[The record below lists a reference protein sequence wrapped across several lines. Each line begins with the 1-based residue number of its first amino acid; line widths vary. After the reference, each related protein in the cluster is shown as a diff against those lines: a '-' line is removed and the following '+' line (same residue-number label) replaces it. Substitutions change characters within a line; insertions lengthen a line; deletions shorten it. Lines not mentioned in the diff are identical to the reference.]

1 MKTIYQFICAICV
14 ICGFCACE
22 DFLDTDN
29 LTMKDTSNF
38 PVNETDAFQM
48 VNGIY
53 SVMNR
58 NLADPE
64 EDPFFIFD
72 IASDDRL
79 GGGSQSNIGAQGVD
93 RLMNAYVDWM
103 KPLWQQRY
111 AGINRANNAL
121 ETIDN
126 VKEWSSPDKKNQ
138 LLCEIYFLRAWYY
151 FNLAQVFNGVPLVLS
166 TEPQN
171 LPRSSADEVYAQ
183 IASDLK
189 ASIEAGPS
197 TKYPEFGIGRV
208 SKWAAEG
215 MMARVWLFYTG
226 FYGKSELPLVEG
238 GSISKSQVVSWLEDC
253 IQNSGYGLVSD
264 QRNLWP
270 YTNPYTAKDYP
281 YTNEPII
288 VKTIVKTAAGTD
300 SITGYKIKDG
310 INWETDENIES
321 MFAIKMSNKPG
332 WSADSQLRHNRI
344 VEFYNPRK
352 TTEAAF
358 PFSVQGYSNGPVCW
372 KLWTDWAEDPDYAG
386 DYRRV
391 GSICKRADE
400 IPGYKGDPA
409 KEVEN
414 TDLLAKKYIGC
425 EAWNEDHSGRYLSY
439 GYYYGSENN
448 RQTGL
453 TQSLVWLRFADVLLM
468 HSELTD
474 GKTIY
479 NGKSG
484 LNAVRQ
490 RAGLGDLP
498 YSLTLLKKERRYEL
512 CFEALRWNDLRRWGD
527 VQELVKN
534 QAGNPILNEGN
545 PGEYAFTNDFMQRY
559 NETGGGFFKIPED
572 QVILS
577 EGVLEQNPGW
587 GDGTN
592 WTKGDLPYFKKK

>member
-1 MKTIYQFICAICV
+1 MITKINKNSWVKWLKAGALSFLLPLTSYLLVSCD
-14 ICGFCACE
+14 
-22 DFLDTDN
+22 DFLDTEN

-38 PVNETDAFQM
+38 PVNETDAVQM

-111 AGINRANNAL
+111 AGINRANNAI
-121 ETIDN
+121 ESMDKVTG
-126 VKEWSSPDKKNQ
+126 WSSESKKNQ
-138 LLCEIYFLRAWYY
+138 LLCEVYFLRAWYF
-151 FNLAQVFNGVPLVLS
+151 FNLAQVFNGVPLVLK

-171 LPRSSADEVYAQ
+171 LPRASADEVYAQ

-189 ASIEAGPS
+189 KAIELGPS
-197 TKYPEFGIGRV
+197 VRYPEFGDGRA

-226 FYGKSELPLVEG
+226 FYKKSELPLAEG
-238 GSISKSQVVSWLEDC
+238 GGISKAQVATWLEDC
-253 IQNSGYGLVSD
+253 IENSGYGLVSD

-270 YTNPYTAKDYP
+270 YTNPYTAKDYQ
-281 YTNEPII
+281 YDIDN
-288 VKTIVKTAAGTD
+288 GL
-300 SITGYKIKDG
+300 
-310 INWETDENIES
+310 NWETDENKEN
-321 MFAIKMSNKPG
+321 MFAVKMSNKPG

-344 VEFYNPRK
+344 VEFYGLRK
-352 TTEAAF
+352 TTADAF
-358 PFSVQGYSNGPVCW
+358 PFSVQGYSNGPVCE

-386 DYRRV
+386 DYRRE
-391 GSICKRADE
+391 GSICDRAVE
-400 IPGYKGDPA
+400 IPNYPGDPA

-414 TDLLAKKYIGC
+414 TNLLAKKYIGC
-425 EAWNEDHSGRYLSY
+425 EAIDPETGQRMLSY
-439 GYYYGSENN
+439 GYFYGSENS
-448 RQTGL
+448 RQSGL

-474 GKTIY
+474 GKAVY

-484 LNAVRQ
+484 LNAVRE
-490 RAGLGDLP
+490 RAGLPDIS
-498 YSLTLLKKERRYEL
+498 YSLENLKKERRYEL

-527 VQELVKN
+527 VQEKVKN
-534 QAGNPILNEGN
+534 QVGNHITNQGI
-545 PGEYAFTNDFMQRY
+545 PGEYTFTNDFMQRY

-572 QVILS
+572 QVTLS

-592 WTKGDLPYFKKK
+592 WAKGDLPYKFK

>member
-1 MKTIYQFICAICV
+1 MNIMEKKIKYIIASLFCV
-14 ICGFCACE
+14 MLFAACD

-38 PVNETDAFQM
+38 PLNETDAFQM

-53 SVMNR
+53 AVMNR

-121 ETIDN
+121 ESIDN
-126 VKEWSSPDKKNQ
+126 VTNWTSETTKKQ
-138 LLCEIYFLRAWYY
+138 YLCEIYFLRAWYY

-166 TEPQN
+166 TVPQN
-171 LPRSSADEVYAQ
+171 LPRSTADEVYAQ

-189 ASIEAGPS
+189 NAIEIGPS
-197 TKYPEFGIGRV
+197 TKYPDFGEGRV

-226 FYGKSELPLVEG
+226 FYQKSELPLAEG
-238 GSISKSQVVSWLEDC
+238 GSVSKSQVVAWLEDC
-253 IQNSGYGLVSD
+253 IQNSGFGLVSD

-270 YTNPYTAKDYP
+270 YTNPYTAKDYL
-281 YTNEPII
+281 YDQENNL
-288 VKTIVKTAAGTD
+288 
-300 SITGYKIKDG
+300 
-310 INWETDENIES
+310 NWETDENKES
-321 MFAIKMSNKPG
+321 MFAIKMSNKAG
-332 WSADSQLRHNRI
+332 WSADDHLRHNRI
-344 VEFYNPRK
+344 VEFYGLRK
-352 TTEAAF
+352 TNESAF
-358 PFSVQGYSNGPVCW
+358 PFSVQGYSNGPVCER
-372 KLWTDWAEDPDYAG
+372 LWTDWAEDPDYAG

-391 GSICKRADE
+391 GSICDRAVE
-400 IPGYKGDPA
+400 IPNYPGDKA

-414 TDLLAKKYIGC
+414 TNLLAKKYIGC
-425 EAWNEDHSGRYLSY
+425 EAYNEDHSGRYLSY
-439 GYYYGSENN
+439 AYYYGSENN
-448 RQTGL
+448 RQSGL

-468 HSELTD
+468 HAELSD
-474 GKTIY
+474 GKVIY
-479 NGKSG
+479 NGKNG
-484 LNAVRQ
+484 VNAVRQ
-490 RAGLGDLP
+490 RAGLGDIP
-498 YSLTLLKKERRYEL
+498 YSLANLKKERRYEL

-527 VQELVKN
+527 VAEKVKN
-534 QAGNPILNEGN
+534 QVGNKILNQGIA
-545 PGEYAFTNDFMQRY
+545 GEYAFTNDFMQRY
-559 NETGGGFFKIPED
+559 KDTGGGFFKIPED
-572 QVILS
+572 QVTLS

-592 WTKGDLPYFKKK
+592 WAKGDLPYKFK

>member
-1 MKTIYQFICAICV
+1 MEKKIKYIIASLFCV
-14 ICGFCACE
+14 MLFAACD

-38 PVNETDAFQM
+38 PLNETDAYQM

-53 SVMNR
+53 AVMNR

-121 ETIDN
+121 ESIDN
-126 VKEWSSPDKKNQ
+126 VTNWTSETTKKQ
-138 LLCEIYFLRAWYY
+138 YLCEIYFLRAWYY

-166 TEPQN
+166 TVPQN
-171 LPRSSADEVYAQ
+171 LPRSTADEVYAQ

-189 ASIEAGPS
+189 NAIEIGPS
-197 TKYPEFGIGRV
+197 TKYPDFGEGRV

-226 FYGKSELPLVEG
+226 FYQKSELPLAEG
-238 GSISKSQVVSWLEDC
+238 GSVSKSQVVAWLEDC
-253 IQNSGYGLVSD
+253 IQNSGFGLVSD

-270 YTNPYTAKDYP
+270 YTNPYTAKDYL
-281 YTNEPII
+281 YDQENNL
-288 VKTIVKTAAGTD
+288 
-300 SITGYKIKDG
+300 
-310 INWETDENIES
+310 NWETDENKES
-321 MFAIKMSNKPG
+321 MFAIKMSNKAG
-332 WSADSQLRHNRI
+332 WSADDHLRHNRI
-344 VEFYNPRK
+344 VEFYGLRK
-352 TTEAAF
+352 TNESAF
-358 PFSVQGYSNGPVCW
+358 PFSVQGYSNGPVCE
-372 KLWTDWAEDPDYAG
+372 KLWTDWAADPDYAG

-391 GSICKRADE
+391 GSICDRAVE
-400 IPGYKGDPA
+400 IPNYPGDKA

-414 TDLLAKKYIGC
+414 TNLLAKKYIGC
-425 EAWNEDHSGRYLSY
+425 EAYNEDHSGRYLSY
-439 GYYYGSENN
+439 AYYYGSENN
-448 RQTGL
+448 RQSGL

-468 HSELTD
+468 HAELSD
-474 GKTIY
+474 GKVIY
-479 NGKSG
+479 NGKNG
-484 LNAVRQ
+484 VNAVRQ
-490 RAGLGDLP
+490 RAGLGDIP
-498 YSLTLLKKERRYEL
+498 YSLANLKKERRYEL

-527 VQELVKN
+527 VAEKVKN
-534 QAGNPILNEGN
+534 QVGNKILNQGIA
-545 PGEYAFTNDFMQRY
+545 GEYAFTNDFMQRY
-559 NETGGGFFKIPED
+559 KDTGGGFFKIPED
-572 QVILS
+572 QVTLS

-592 WTKGDLPYFKKK
+592 WAKGDLPYKFK

>member
-1 MKTIYQFICAICV
+1 MKAKGIVKVLPLYLFTFLLLSSCD
-14 ICGFCACE
+14 
-22 DFLDTDN
+22 DFLDTEN

-38 PVNETDAFQM
+38 PINETDAFQM

-64 EDPFFIFD
+64 EDPFFVFD

-126 VKEWSSPDKKNQ
+126 VTGWSNEKTKNQ
-138 LLCEIYFLRAWYY
+138 LLCEIHFLRAWYY
-151 FNLAQVFNGVPLVLS
+151 FNLVQVFNGVPLVLS

-171 LPRSSADEVYAQ
+171 LPRSTPDEVYAQ

-189 ASIEAGPS
+189 SAIEIGPA
-197 TKYPEFGIGRV
+197 TKYPEVGDGRA
-208 SKWAAEG
+208 SKWTAEG

-226 FYGKSELPLVEG
+226 FYGKSELPLAEG
-238 GSISKSQVVSWLEDC
+238 GSISKSQVAAWLEDC

-270 YTNPYTAKDYP
+270 YTNPYTGKDYK
-281 YTNEPII
+281 YDLDN
-288 VKTIVKTAAGTD
+288 GL
-300 SITGYKIKDG
+300 
-310 INWETDENIES
+310 NWETDENKEN
-321 MFAIKMSNKPG
+321 MFAVKMSNKPG
-332 WSADSQLRHNRI
+332 WSADDQLRHNRI
-344 VEFYNPRK
+344 VEFYSLRK
-352 TTEAAF
+352 TTADAF
-358 PFSVQGYSNGPVCW
+358 PFSVQGYSNGPVCE
-372 KLWTDWAEDPDYAG
+372 KLWTDWAADPDYAG

-391 GSICKRADE
+391 GSICDRAVE
-400 IPGYKGDPA
+400 IPKYKGDNA

-414 TDLLAKKYIGC
+414 TNLLAKKYIGC
-425 EAWNEDHSGRYLSY
+425 EAIDPETGQRMLSY
-439 GYYYGSENN
+439 GYFYGSENN

-474 GKTIY
+474 GKAIY

-484 LNAVRQ
+484 LNAVRE
-490 RAGLGDLP
+490 RAKLP
-498 YSLTLLKKERRYEL
+498 DIAYSLANLKKERRYEL

-527 VQELVKN
+527 VAEKVKN
-534 QAGNPILNEGN
+534 QVGNKILNQGIE
-545 PGEYAFTNDFMQRY
+545 GEYAFTNDFMARY

-572 QVILS
+572 QVTLS

-592 WTKGDLPYFKKK
+592 WAKGDLPYRFK

>member
-1 MKTIYQFICAICV
+1 MNKKLLYLVSACLCV
-14 ICGFCACE
+14 MQVGCD
-22 DFLDTDN
+22 DFLDTES

-38 PVNETDAFQM
+38 PVNETDATQM

-111 AGINRANNAL
+111 AGINRANSAL

-126 VKEWSSPDKKNQ
+126 VKGWSSESKKNQ
-138 LLCEIYFLRAWYY
+138 LLCEIHFLRAFYY

-171 LPRSSADEVYAQ
+171 LPKATPDEVYAQ

-189 ASIEAGPS
+189 KAIEYGPS
-197 TKYPEFGIGRV
+197 TKYPEFGEGRV

-226 FYGKSELPLVEG
+226 FYKKSELPLPADEG
-238 GSISKSQVVSWLEDC
+238 GAISKQQVISWLEDC
-253 IQNSGYGLVSD
+253 IQNSGFGLVSD

-270 YTNPYTAKDYP
+270 YTNPYTGKDYQ
-281 YTNEPII
+281 YDIDN
-288 VKTIVKTAAGTD
+288 GL
-300 SITGYKIKDG
+300 
-310 INWETDENIES
+310 NWETDENKEN

-332 WSADSQLRHNRI
+332 WSADAQLRHNRI
-344 VEFYNPRK
+344 VEFYGLRK
-352 TTEAAF
+352 TTADAF
-358 PFSVQGYSNGPVCW
+358 PFSVQGYSNGPVCE
-372 KLWTDWAEDPDYAG
+372 KLWTDWAADPDYAG

-391 GSICKRADE
+391 GSICDRAVE
-400 IPGYKGDPA
+400 IPNYKGDPA

-414 TDLLAKKYIGC
+414 TNLLAKKYIGC
-425 EAWNEDHSGRYLSY
+425 EAIDPETGQRMLSY
-439 GYYYGSENN
+439 GYFYGSENN

-468 HSELTD
+468 HSELSD
-474 GKTIY
+474 GKVIY

-484 LNAVRQ
+484 MNAVRQ
-490 RAGLGDLP
+490 RANLP
-498 YSLTLLKKERRYEL
+498 DIPYNLTNLKKERRYEL
-512 CFEALRWNDLRRWGD
+512 CFEAIRWNDLRRWGD
-527 VQELVKN
+527 VQQKVYN
-534 QAGNPILNEGN
+534 QVGNSILNQGI
-545 PGEYAFTNDFMQRY
+545 PGQYAFTNDFMQRY
-559 NETGGGFFKIPED
+559 ADTGGGFFKIPED
-572 QVILS
+572 QVTLS
-577 EGVLEQNPGW
+577 EGALEQNPGW
-587 GDGTN
+587 GDGTA
-592 WTKGDLPYFKKK
+592 WAKGDLPYKFN

>member
-1 MKTIYQFICAICV
+1 MEKKIKYIIASLFCV
-14 ICGFCACE
+14 MLFAACD

-38 PVNETDAFQM
+38 PLNETDAFQM

-53 SVMNR
+53 AVMNR

-121 ETIDN
+121 ESIDKVAN
-126 VKEWSSPDKKNQ
+126 WTSETVKKQ
-138 LLCEIYFLRAWYY
+138 YLCEIYFLRAWYY
-151 FNLAQVFNGVPLVLS
+151 FNLVQVFNGVPLVLS

-171 LPRSSADEVYAQ
+171 LPRSTADEVYAQ

-189 ASIEAGPS
+189 NAIEIGPS
-197 TKYPEFGIGRV
+197 TKYPDFGEGRV

-226 FYGKSELPLVEG
+226 FYQKSELPLAEG
-238 GSISKSQVVSWLEDC
+238 GSISKSQVVAWLEDC
-253 IQNSGYGLVSD
+253 IQNSGFGLVSD

-270 YTNPYTAKDYP
+270 YTNPYTAKDYL
-281 YTNEPII
+281 YDQENNL
-288 VKTIVKTAAGTD
+288 
-300 SITGYKIKDG
+300 
-310 INWETDENIES
+310 NWETDENKES
-321 MFAIKMSNKPG
+321 MFAIKMSNKAG
-332 WSADSQLRHNRI
+332 WSADDHLRHNRI
-344 VEFYNPRK
+344 VEFYGLRK
-352 TTEAAF
+352 TNESAF
-358 PFSVQGYSNGPVCW
+358 PFSVQGYSNGPVCE
-372 KLWTDWAEDPDYAG
+372 KLWTDWAADPDYAG

-391 GSICKRADE
+391 GSICDRAVE
-400 IPGYKGDPA
+400 IPNYPGDKA

-414 TDLLAKKYIGC
+414 TNLLAKKYIGC
-425 EAWNEDHSGRYLSY
+425 EAYNEDHSGRYLSY
-439 GYYYGSENN
+439 AYYYGSENN
-448 RQTGL
+448 RQSGL

-468 HSELTD
+468 HAELSD
-474 GKTIY
+474 GKVIY
-479 NGKSG
+479 NGKNG
-484 LNAVRQ
+484 VNAVRQ
-490 RAGLGDLP
+490 RVGLDDIP
-498 YSLTLLKKERRYEL
+498 YSLANLKKERRYEL

-527 VQELVKN
+527 VAEKVKN
-534 QAGNPILNEGN
+534 QVGNKILNQGIE
-545 PGEYAFTNDFMQRY
+545 GEYAFTNDYMQRY
-559 NETGGGFFKIPED
+559 KDTGGGFFKIPED
-572 QVILS
+572 QVTLS

-592 WTKGDLPYFKKK
+592 WAKGDLPYKFK

>member
-1 MKTIYQFICAICV
+1 MKIMKTIYYYICAICI
-14 ICGFCACE
+14 ICGVCACD
-22 DFLDTDN
+22 DFLDTEN

-64 EDPFFIFD
+64 EDPFFVFD

-111 AGINRANNAL
+111 AGINRANSAL
-121 ETIDN
+121 ESIDK
-126 VKEWSSPDKKNQ
+126 VTGWSSENTKKQ

-151 FNLAQVFNGVPLVLS
+151 FNLAQVFNGVPLVLI

-171 LPRSSADEVYAQ
+171 LPKSTPDEVYAQ

-189 ASIEAGPS
+189 KSIEYGPS
-197 TKYPEFGIGRV
+197 TKYPEFGDGRV
-208 SKWAAEG
+208 SKWTAEG

-226 FYGKSELPLVEG
+226 FYNKQELPVAEG
-238 GSISKSQVVSWLEDC
+238 GSITKAQVVAWLEDC

-270 YTNPYTAKDYP
+270 YTNPYTGKDYQ
-281 YTNEPII
+281 YDIDN
-288 VKTIVKTAAGTD
+288 GL
-300 SITGYKIKDG
+300 
-310 INWETDENIES
+310 NWETDENIEN
-321 MFAIKMSNKPG
+321 MFAVKMSNKPG
-332 WSADSQLRHNRI
+332 WSADDQLRHNRI
-344 VEFYNPRK
+344 VEFYSLRK
-352 TTEAAF
+352 TTADAF
-358 PFSVQGYSNGPVCW
+358 PFSVQGYSNGPVCE

-391 GSICKRADE
+391 GSICDRAVE
-400 IPGYKGDPA
+400 IPDYKGDPA

-414 TDLLAKKYIGC
+414 TNLLAKKYIGC
-425 EAWNEDHSGRYLSY
+425 EAIDPESGQRMLSY
-439 GYYYGSENN
+439 GYFYGSENN

-474 GKTIY
+474 GKDIY

-484 LNAVRQ
+484 LNAVRE
-490 RAGLGDLP
+490 RAKLPDIP
-498 YSLTLLKKERRYEL
+498 YSLTSLKKERRYEL

-527 VQELVKN
+527 VKEKVNN
-534 QAGNPILNEGN
+534 QVGNHILNQGIE
-545 PGEYAFTNDFMQRY
+545 GEYAFTNDFMQRY
-559 NETGGGFFKIPED
+559 SDTGGGFFKIPED
-572 QVILS
+572 QVTLS

-592 WTKGDLPYFKKK
+592 WAKGDLPYRFK

>member
-1 MKTIYQFICAICV
+1 MMLLGGCDK
-14 ICGFCACE
+14 
-22 DFLDTDN
+22 FLDTQN
-29 LTMKDTSNF
+29 LTKKDTSNF

-53 SVMNR
+53 SIMNS

-93 RLMNAYVDWM
+93 RLLNSYTNWMNPCW
-103 KPLWQQRY
+103 KQRY
-111 AGINRANNAL
+111 AGINRANSAL

-126 VKEWSSPDKKNQ
+126 VTSWTSSSKKDQ

-171 LPRSSADEVYAQ
+171 LPRNTPDEVYAQ

-189 ASIEAGPS
+189 AAIEHGPS
-197 TKYPEFGIGRV
+197 KKYYDLGEGRAN
-208 SKWAAEG
+208 KWVAEG

-226 FYGKSELPLVEG
+226 FYGKNELPLAEG
-238 GSISKSQVVSWLEDC
+238 GSISKGQVASWLEDC

-270 YTNPYTAKDYP
+270 YTNPYTAADYSYAKD
-281 YTNEPII
+281 N
-288 VKTIVKTAAGTD
+288 KL
-300 SITGYKIKDG
+300 
-310 INWETDENIES
+310 NWETDENKEN
-321 MFAIKMSNKPG
+321 MFAVKMSNKA
-332 WSADSQLRHNRI
+332 SYAEISLRHNRI
-344 VEFYNPRK
+344 IEFYGLRK
-352 TTEAAF
+352 TTAAAF
-358 PFSVQGYSNGPVCW
+358 PFSVQGYSNGPVCE
-372 KLWTDWAEDPDYAG
+372 KLWTDWAADPDYAG

-391 GSICKRADE
+391 GSICDRLVE
-400 IPGYKGDPA
+400 IPDYPGDIA

-425 EAWNEDHSGRYLSY
+425 EAWNEDHSARYLSY
-439 GYYYGSENN
+439 AYYYGSENN

-474 GKTIY
+474 GKAIY

-490 RAGLGDLP
+490 RANLP
-498 YSLTLLKKERRYEL
+498 DVAYSLPALKKERRYEL
-512 CFEALRWNDLRRWGD
+512 CFEAIRWNDLRRWGD
-527 VQELVKN
+527 VSEIVKN
-534 QAGNPILNEGN
+534 QVGNKIKNEKYT
-545 PGEYAFTNDFMQRY
+545 GEYAFTQDFMQRY
-559 NETGGGFFKIPED
+559 QATDGGFFKIPED
-572 QVILS
+572 QVTLS

-587 GDGTN
+587 GSDAN
-592 WTKGDLPYFKKK
+592 FAKGDLPYFKK

>member
-1 MKTIYQFICAICV
+1 MRKYIFMKAKGIVKVLPLYLFTFLLLSSCD
-14 ICGFCACE
+14 
-22 DFLDTDN
+22 DFLDTEN

-38 PVNETDAFQM
+38 PINETDAFQM

-64 EDPFFIFD
+64 EDPFFVFD

-126 VKEWSSPDKKNQ
+126 VTGWSNEKTKNQ
-138 LLCEIYFLRAWYY
+138 LLCEIHFLRAWYY
-151 FNLAQVFNGVPLVLS
+151 FNLVQVFNGVPLVLS

-171 LPRSSADEVYAQ
+171 LPKSTPDEVYAQ

-189 ASIEAGPS
+189 SAIEIGPA
-197 TKYPEFGIGRV
+197 TKYPEVGDGRA
-208 SKWAAEG
+208 SKWTAEG

-226 FYGKSELPLVEG
+226 FYGKSELPLAEG
-238 GSISKSQVVSWLEDC
+238 GSISKSQVVAWLEDC
-253 IQNSGYGLVSD
+253 IQNSGYGLVAD

-270 YTNPYTAKDYP
+270 YTNPYTGKDYK
-281 YTNEPII
+281 YDLDN
-288 VKTIVKTAAGTD
+288 AL
-300 SITGYKIKDG
+300 
-310 INWETDENIES
+310 NWETDENKEN
-321 MFAIKMSNKPG
+321 MFAVKMSNKPG
-332 WSADSQLRHNRI
+332 WSADDQLRHNRI
-344 VEFYNPRK
+344 VEFYSLRK
-352 TTEAAF
+352 TTADAF
-358 PFSVQGYSNGPVCW
+358 PFSVQGYSNGPVCE
-372 KLWTDWAEDPDYAG
+372 KLWTDWAADPDYAG

-391 GSICKRADE
+391 GSICDRAVE
-400 IPGYKGDPA
+400 IPNYKGDKA

-414 TDLLAKKYIGC
+414 TNLLAKKYVGC
-425 EAWNEDHSGRYLSY
+425 EAIDPETGQRMLSY
-439 GYYYGSENN
+439 GYFYGSENN

-474 GKTIY
+474 GKAIY

-484 LNAVRQ
+484 LNAVRE
-490 RAGLGDLP
+490 RAKLP
-498 YSLTLLKKERRYEL
+498 DIAYSLANLKKERRYEL

-527 VQELVKN
+527 VAEKVKN
-534 QAGNPILNEGN
+534 QVGNKILNQGIE
-545 PGEYAFTNDFMQRY
+545 GEYAFTNDFMARY

-572 QVILS
+572 QVTLS

-592 WTKGDLPYFKKK
+592 WAKGDLPYRFK

>member
-1 MKTIYQFICAICV
+1 MRKYIFMKAKGIVKVLPLYLFTFLLLSSCD
-14 ICGFCACE
+14 
-22 DFLDTDN
+22 DFLDTEN

-38 PVNETDAFQM
+38 PINETDAFQM

-64 EDPFFIFD
+64 EDPFFVFD

-126 VKEWSSPDKKNQ
+126 VTGWSNEKTKNQ
-138 LLCEIYFLRAWYY
+138 LLCEIHFLRAWYY
-151 FNLAQVFNGVPLVLS
+151 FNLVQVFNGVPLVLS

-171 LPRSSADEVYAQ
+171 LPKSTPDEVYAQ

-189 ASIEAGPS
+189 SAIEIGPA
-197 TKYPEFGIGRV
+197 TKYPEVGDGRA
-208 SKWAAEG
+208 SKWTAEG

-226 FYGKSELPLVEG
+226 FYGKSELPLADG
-238 GSISKSQVVSWLEDC
+238 GSISKSQVVAWLEDC
-253 IQNSGYGLVSD
+253 IQNSGYGLVAD

-270 YTNPYTAKDYP
+270 YTNPYTGKDYK
-281 YTNEPII
+281 YDLDN
-288 VKTIVKTAAGTD
+288 AL
-300 SITGYKIKDG
+300 
-310 INWETDENIES
+310 NWETDENKEN
-321 MFAIKMSNKPG
+321 MFAVKMSNKPG
-332 WSADSQLRHNRI
+332 WSADDQLRHNRI
-344 VEFYNPRK
+344 VEFYSLRK
-352 TTEAAF
+352 TTADAF
-358 PFSVQGYSNGPVCW
+358 PFSVQGYSNGPVCE
-372 KLWTDWAEDPDYAG
+372 KLWTDWAADPDYAG

-391 GSICKRADE
+391 GSICDRAVE
-400 IPGYKGDPA
+400 IPKYKGDNA

-414 TDLLAKKYIGC
+414 TNLLAKKYVGC
-425 EAWNEDHSGRYLSY
+425 EAIDPETGQRMLSY
-439 GYYYGSENN
+439 GYFYGSENN

-474 GKTIY
+474 GKAIY

-484 LNAVRQ
+484 LNAVRE
-490 RAGLGDLP
+490 RAKLP
-498 YSLTLLKKERRYEL
+498 DIAYSLANLKKERRYEL

-527 VQELVKN
+527 VAEKVKN
-534 QAGNPILNEGN
+534 QVGNKILNQGIE
-545 PGEYAFTNDFMQRY
+545 GEYAFTNDFMARY

-572 QVILS
+572 QVTLS

-592 WTKGDLPYFKKK
+592 WAKGDLPYRFK

>member
-1 MKTIYQFICAICV
+1 MEKKIKYIIASLFCV
-14 ICGFCACE
+14 MLFAACD

-38 PVNETDAFQM
+38 PLNETDAYQM

-53 SVMNR
+53 AVMNR

-121 ETIDN
+121 ESIDN
-126 VKEWSSPDKKNQ
+126 VTNWTSETTKKQ
-138 LLCEIYFLRAWYY
+138 YLCEIYFLRAWYY

-166 TEPQN
+166 TVPQN
-171 LPRSSADEVYAQ
+171 LPRSTADEVYAQ

-189 ASIEAGPS
+189 NAIEIGPS
-197 TKYPEFGIGRV
+197 TKYPDFGEGRV

-226 FYGKSELPLVEG
+226 FYQKSELPLAEG
-238 GSISKSQVVSWLEDC
+238 GSVSKSQVVTWLEDC
-253 IQNSGYGLVSD
+253 IQNSGFGLVSD

-270 YTNPYTAKDYP
+270 YTNPYTAKDYL
-281 YTNEPII
+281 YDQENNL
-288 VKTIVKTAAGTD
+288 
-300 SITGYKIKDG
+300 
-310 INWETDENIES
+310 NWETDENKES
-321 MFAIKMSNKPG
+321 MFAVKMSNKAG
-332 WSADSQLRHNRI
+332 WSADDHLRHNRI
-344 VEFYNPRK
+344 VEFYGLRK
-352 TTEAAF
+352 TNESAF
-358 PFSVQGYSNGPVCW
+358 PFSVQGYSNGPVCE

-391 GSICKRADE
+391 GSICDRAVE
-400 IPGYKGDPA
+400 IPNYPGDKA

-414 TDLLAKKYIGC
+414 TNLLAKKYIGC
-425 EAWNEDHSGRYLSY
+425 EAYNEDHSGRYLSY
-439 GYYYGSENN
+439 AYYYGSENN
-448 RQTGL
+448 RQSGL

-468 HSELTD
+468 HAELSD
-474 GKTIY
+474 GKVIY
-479 NGKSG
+479 NGKNG
-484 LNAVRQ
+484 VNAVRQ
-490 RAGLGDLP
+490 RAGLGDIP
-498 YSLTLLKKERRYEL
+498 YSLANLKKERRYEL

-527 VQELVKN
+527 VAEKVKN
-534 QAGNPILNEGN
+534 QVGNKILNQGIA
-545 PGEYAFTNDFMQRY
+545 GEYAFTNDFMQRY
-559 NETGGGFFKIPED
+559 KDTGGGFFKIPED
-572 QVILS
+572 QVTLS

-592 WTKGDLPYFKKK
+592 WAKGDLPYKFK

>member
-1 MKTIYQFICAICV
+1 MEKKIKYIIASLFCV
-14 ICGFCACE
+14 MLFAACD

-38 PVNETDAFQM
+38 PLNETDAYQM

-53 SVMNR
+53 AVMNR

-121 ETIDN
+121 ESIDN
-126 VKEWSSPDKKNQ
+126 VTNWTSETTKKQ
-138 LLCEIYFLRAWYY
+138 YLCEIYFLRAWYY

-166 TEPQN
+166 TVPQN
-171 LPRSSADEVYAQ
+171 LPRSTADEVYAQ

-189 ASIEAGPS
+189 NAIEIGPS
-197 TKYPEFGIGRV
+197 TKYPDFGEGRV

-226 FYGKSELPLVEG
+226 FYQKSELPLAEG
-238 GSISKSQVVSWLEDC
+238 GSVSKSQVVAWLEDC
-253 IQNSGYGLVSD
+253 IQNSGFGLVSD

-270 YTNPYTAKDYP
+270 YTNPYTAKDYL
-281 YTNEPII
+281 YDQENNL
-288 VKTIVKTAAGTD
+288 
-300 SITGYKIKDG
+300 
-310 INWETDENIES
+310 NWETDENKES
-321 MFAIKMSNKPG
+321 MFAIKMSNKAG
-332 WSADSQLRHNRI
+332 WSADDHLRHNRI
-344 VEFYNPRK
+344 VEFYGLRK
-352 TTEAAF
+352 TNESAF
-358 PFSVQGYSNGPVCW
+358 PFSVQGYSNGPVCE

-391 GSICKRADE
+391 GSICDRAVE
-400 IPGYKGDPA
+400 IPNYKGDKA

-414 TDLLAKKYIGC
+414 TNLLAKKYIGC
-425 EAWNEDHSGRYLSY
+425 EAYNEDHSGRYLSY
-439 GYYYGSENN
+439 AYYYGSENN
-448 RQTGL
+448 RQSGL

-468 HSELTD
+468 HAELSD
-474 GKTIY
+474 GKVIY
-479 NGKSG
+479 NGKNG
-484 LNAVRQ
+484 VNAVRQ
-490 RAGLGDLP
+490 RAGLGDIP
-498 YSLTLLKKERRYEL
+498 YSLANLKKERRYEL

-527 VQELVKN
+527 VAEKVKN
-534 QAGNPILNEGN
+534 QVGNKILNQGIA
-545 PGEYAFTNDFMQRY
+545 GEYTFTNDFMQRY
-559 NETGGGFFKIPED
+559 KDTGGGFFKIPED
-572 QVILS
+572 QVTLS

-592 WTKGDLPYFKKK
+592 WAKGDLPYKFK

>member
-1 MKTIYQFICAICV
+1 MKKNIFNIVVSAICV
-14 ICGFCACE
+14 LLLAGCD

-38 PVNETDAFQM
+38 PINETDAEQM
-48 VNGIY
+48 VSGIY

-64 EDPFFIFD
+64 EDPFYIFD

-93 RLMNAYVDWM
+93 RLMNSYVDWM

-111 AGINRANNAL
+111 AGINRACNAL

-126 VKEWSSPDKKNQ
+126 VTEWSSESKKNQ
-138 LLCEIYFLRAWYY
+138 FLCEIYFLRAFYY
-151 FNLAQVFNGVPLVLS
+151 FNLVQVFNGVPLVLT
-166 TEPQN
+166 TEAVN
-171 LPRSSADEVYAQ
+171 LPRATPDEIYAQ

-189 ASIEAGPS
+189 KAIELGPS
-197 TKYPEFGIGRV
+197 QPYPTFGDGHASRW
-208 SKWAAEG
+208 SAEG

-226 FYGKSELPLVEG
+226 FYKKSALPLPEEEG
-238 GSISKSQVVSWLEDC
+238 GSISKEQVASWLEDC
-253 IQNSGYGLVSD
+253 IKNSGYGLVSD

-270 YTNPYTAKDYP
+270 YTNPYTGKDYQ
-281 YTNEPII
+281 YDIDN
-288 VKTIVKTAAGTD
+288 GL
-300 SITGYKIKDG
+300 
-310 INWETDENIES
+310 NWETDENKEN

-344 VEFYNPRK
+344 VEFYSLRK
-352 TTEAAF
+352 TTADAF
-358 PFSVQGYSNGPVCW
+358 PFSVQGYSNGPVCE
-372 KLWTDWAEDPDYAG
+372 KLWTDWAADPDYAG
-386 DYRRV
+386 DYRRT
-391 GSICKRADE
+391 GSICDRAVE
-400 IPGYKGDPA
+400 IPNYKGDPS

-414 TDLLAKKYIGC
+414 TNLLAKKYIGC
-425 EAWNEDHSGRYLSY
+425 EAYDHETGSRMLSY
-439 GYYYGSENN
+439 GYFYGSENN

-474 GKTIY
+474 GKVVY

-490 RAGLGDLP
+490 RANLP
-498 YSLTLLKKERRYEL
+498 DIAYSLTNLKKERRYEL

-527 VQELVKN
+527 VAEKVKN
-534 QAGNPILNEGN
+534 QVGNKILNQGI

-559 NETGGGFFKIPED
+559 NDTGGGFFKIPED
-572 QVILS
+572 QVTLS

-592 WTKGDLPYFKKK
+592 WAKGDLPYRFK

>member
-1 MKTIYQFICAICV
+1 MEKKNKYIIASLFCV
-14 ICGFCACE
+14 MLFAACD

-38 PVNETDAFQM
+38 PLNETDAYQM

-53 SVMNR
+53 AVMNR

-121 ETIDN
+121 ESIDN
-126 VKEWSSPDKKNQ
+126 VTNWTSETTKKQ
-138 LLCEIYFLRAWYY
+138 YLCEIYFLRAWYY

-166 TEPQN
+166 TVPQN
-171 LPRSSADEVYAQ
+171 FPRSTADEVYAQ

-189 ASIEAGPS
+189 NAIDIGPS
-197 TKYPEFGIGRV
+197 TKYPDFGEGRV

-226 FYGKSELPLVEG
+226 FYQKSELPLAEG
-238 GSISKSQVVSWLEDC
+238 GSVSKSQVVAWLEDC
-253 IQNSGYGLVSD
+253 IQNSGFGLVSD

-270 YTNPYTAKDYP
+270 YTNPYTAKDYL
-281 YTNEPII
+281 YDQENNL
-288 VKTIVKTAAGTD
+288 
-300 SITGYKIKDG
+300 
-310 INWETDENIES
+310 NWETDENKES
-321 MFAIKMSNKPG
+321 MFAVKMSNKAG
-332 WSADSQLRHNRI
+332 WSADDHLRHNRI
-344 VEFYNPRK
+344 VEFYGLRK
-352 TTEAAF
+352 TNESAF
-358 PFSVQGYSNGPVCW
+358 PFSVQGYSNGPVCE
-372 KLWTDWAEDPDYAG
+372 KLWTDWAADPDYAG

-391 GSICKRADE
+391 GSICDRAVE
-400 IPGYKGDPA
+400 IPNYPGDKA

-414 TDLLAKKYIGC
+414 TNLLAKKYIGC
-425 EAWNEDHSGRYLSY
+425 EAYNEDHSGRYLSY
-439 GYYYGSENN
+439 AYYYGSENN
-448 RQTGL
+448 RQSGL

-468 HSELTD
+468 HAELSD
-474 GKTIY
+474 GKVIY
-479 NGKSG
+479 NGKNG
-484 LNAVRQ
+484 VNAVRQ
-490 RAGLGDLP
+490 RAGLGDIP
-498 YSLTLLKKERRYEL
+498 YSMANLKKERRYEL

-527 VQELVKN
+527 VAEKVKN
-534 QAGNPILNEGN
+534 QVGNKILNQGIA
-545 PGEYAFTNDFMQRY
+545 GEYAFTNDFMQRY
-559 NETGGGFFKIPED
+559 KDTGGGFFKIPED
-572 QVILS
+572 QVTLS

-592 WTKGDLPYFKKK
+592 WAKGDLPYKFK

>member
-1 MKTIYQFICAICV
+1 MKTIYKFLCAICV
-14 ICGFCACE
+14 ICGVCACD
-22 DFLDTDN
+22 DFLDTEN

-38 PVNETDAFQM
+38 PINETDAVQM

-53 SVMNR
+53 SAMNR

-126 VKEWSSPDKKNQ
+126 VTEWSSPEKKNQ
-138 LLCEIYFLRAWYY
+138 LLCEIYFLRAWYF

-166 TEPQN
+166 TDPQN
-171 LPRSSADEVYAQ
+171 LPRASADEVYAQ

-197 TKYPEFGIGRV
+197 MKYPTFGEGRV
-208 SKWAAEG
+208 SKWTAEG

-226 FYGKSELPLVEG
+226 FYGKSELPLAEG
-238 GSISKSQVVSWLEDC
+238 GSISKAQVASWLEDC

-270 YTNPYTAKDYP
+270 YTNPYTGKDYK
-281 YTNEPII
+281 YDIDN
-288 VKTIVKTAAGTD
+288 GL
-300 SITGYKIKDG
+300 
-310 INWETDENIES
+310 NWETDENKEN
-321 MFAIKMSNKPG
+321 MFAVKMSNKPG
-332 WSADSQLRHNRI
+332 WSADAQLRHNRI
-344 VEFYNPRK
+344 VEFYGLRK
-352 TTEAAF
+352 TTADAF
-358 PFSVQGYSNGPVCW
+358 PFSVQGYSNGPVCE
-372 KLWTDWAEDPDYAG
+372 KLWTDWAADPDYQG

-391 GSICKRADE
+391 GSICDRAVE
-400 IPGYKGDPA
+400 IPNYKGDPA

-414 TDLLAKKYIGC
+414 TNLLAKKYIGC
-425 EAWNEDHSGRYLSY
+425 EAYDPETGQRMLSY
-439 GYYYGSENN
+439 GYFYGSENN

-484 LNAVRQ
+484 LNAVRA
-490 RAGLGDLP
+490 RAGLNDIA
-498 YSLTLLKKERRYEL
+498 YSLDNLKKERRYEL

-527 VQELVKN
+527 VEQKVKN
-534 QAGNPILNEGN
+534 QVGNKITNQGI
-545 PGEYAFTNDFMQRY
+545 PGEYAFTNDFMKRY
-559 NETGGGFFKIPED
+559 SETGGGFFKIPED
-572 QVILS
+572 QVTLS

-592 WTKGDLPYFKKK
+592 WAKGDLPYKFK

>member
-1 MKTIYQFICAICV
+1 MKKNILYLIAASLCV
-14 ICGFCACE
+14 MFLAGCD
-22 DFLDTDN
+22 DFLDTQN
-29 LTMKDTSNF
+29 LTKKDTSNF

-93 RLMNAYVDWM
+93 RLMNAYVNWM
-103 KPLWQQRY
+103 NPCWSNRY
-111 AGINRANNAL
+111 KGINRANSAL

-126 VKEWSSPDKKNQ
+126 VTEWSSSSKKEQ
-138 LLCEIYFLRAWYY
+138 LLSEIYFLRAWYY

-166 TEPQN
+166 TDPQN
-171 LPRSSADEVYAQ
+171 LPRATADEVYAQ

-189 ASIEAGPS
+189 ASIEHGPS
-197 TKYPEFGIGRV
+197 QQYLQLGEGRAN
-208 SKWAAEG
+208 KWIAEG

-226 FYGKSELPLVEG
+226 YYNKSDLPLAEG
-238 GSISKSQVVSWLEDC
+238 GSISKAQVVTWLEDC

-281 YTNEPII
+281 Y
-288 VKTIVKTAAGTD
+288 A
-300 SITGYKIKDG
+300 KDNNL
-310 INWETDENIES
+310 NWETDENKEC
-321 MFAIKMSNKPG
+321 MFSIKMSNKGG
-332 WSADSQLRHNRI
+332 WSADAQLRHNRI
-344 VEFYNPRK
+344 VEFYGLRK
-352 TTEAAF
+352 TTAAAF
-358 PFSVQGYSNGPVCW
+358 PFSVQGYSNGPVCE
-372 KLWTDWAEDPDYAG
+372 KLWTDWAADPDYKD

-391 GSICKRADE
+391 GSICDRLVE
-400 IPGYKGDPA
+400 IPDYPGDKA

-414 TDLLAKKYIGC
+414 TNLLAKKYIGC
-425 EAWNEDHSGRYLSY
+425 EAWNEDHSARYLSY

-453 TQSLVWLRFADVLLM
+453 TQAITWLRFADVLLM

-484 LNAVRQ
+484 MNAVRA
-490 RAGLGDLP
+490 RAGLPDIG
-498 YSLTLLKKERRYEL
+498 YSLAALKKERRYEL
-512 CFEALRWNDLRRWGD
+512 CFEAIRWNDLRRWGD
-527 VQELVKN
+527 VQEIVKN
-534 QAGNPILNEGN
+534 QVGNKILNEKYT
-545 PGEYAFTNDFMQRY
+545 GEYKFTVDFMQRY
-559 NETGGGFFKIPED
+559 QATGGFFKIPED
-572 QVILS
+572 QVTLS

-587 GDGTN
+587 GDGTT
-592 WTKGDLPYFKKK
+592 WAKGDLPYFK

>member
-1 MKTIYQFICAICV
+1 MEKKIKYIIASLFCV
-14 ICGFCACE
+14 MLFAACD

-38 PVNETDAFQM
+38 PLNETDAFQM

-53 SVMNR
+53 AVMNR

-121 ETIDN
+121 ESIDN
-126 VKEWSSPDKKNQ
+126 VTNWTSETTKKQ
-138 LLCEIYFLRAWYY
+138 YLCEIYFLRAWYY

-166 TEPQN
+166 TVPQN
-171 LPRSSADEVYAQ
+171 LPRSTADEVYAQ

-189 ASIEAGPS
+189 NAIEIGPS
-197 TKYPEFGIGRV
+197 TKYPDFGEGRV

-226 FYGKSELPLVEG
+226 FYQKSELPLAEG
-238 GSISKSQVVSWLEDC
+238 GSVSKSQVVAWLEDC
-253 IQNSGYGLVSD
+253 IQNSGFGLVSD

-270 YTNPYTAKDYP
+270 YTNPYTAKDYL
-281 YTNEPII
+281 YDQENNL
-288 VKTIVKTAAGTD
+288 
-300 SITGYKIKDG
+300 
-310 INWETDENIES
+310 NWETDENKES
-321 MFAIKMSNKPG
+321 MFAIKMSNKAG
-332 WSADSQLRHNRI
+332 WSADDHLRHNRI
-344 VEFYNPRK
+344 VEFYGLRK
-352 TTEAAF
+352 TNESAF
-358 PFSVQGYSNGPVCW
+358 PFSVQGYSNGPVCER
-372 KLWTDWAEDPDYAG
+372 LWTDWAEDPDYAG

-391 GSICKRADE
+391 GSICDRAVE
-400 IPGYKGDPA
+400 IPNYPGDKA

-414 TDLLAKKYIGC
+414 TNLLAKKYIGC
-425 EAWNEDHSGRYLSY
+425 EAYNEDHSGRYLSY
-439 GYYYGSENN
+439 AYYYGSENN
-448 RQTGL
+448 RQSGL

-468 HSELTD
+468 HAELSD
-474 GKTIY
+474 GKVIY
-479 NGKSG
+479 NGKNG
-484 LNAVRQ
+484 VNAVRQ
-490 RAGLGDLP
+490 RAGLGDIP
-498 YSLTLLKKERRYEL
+498 YSLANLKKERRYEL

-527 VQELVKN
+527 VAEKVKN
-534 QAGNPILNEGN
+534 QVGNKILNQGIA
-545 PGEYAFTNDFMQRY
+545 GEYAFTNDFMQRY
-559 NETGGGFFKIPED
+559 KDTGGGFFKIPED
-572 QVILS
+572 QVTLS

-592 WTKGDLPYFKKK
+592 WAKGDLPYKFK

>member
-1 MKTIYQFICAICV
+1 MKKNILYLIAASLCV
-14 ICGFCACE
+14 MFLAGCD
-22 DFLDTDN
+22 DFLDTQN
-29 LTMKDTSNF
+29 LTKKDTSNF

-93 RLMNAYVDWM
+93 RLMNAYVNWM
-103 KPLWQQRY
+103 NPCWSNRY
-111 AGINRANNAL
+111 KGINRANSAL

-126 VKEWSSPDKKNQ
+126 VTEWSSSSKKEQ
-138 LLCEIYFLRAWYY
+138 LLSEIYFLRAWYY

-166 TEPQN
+166 TDPQN
-171 LPRSSADEVYAQ
+171 LPRATADEVYAQ

-189 ASIEAGPS
+189 ASIEHGPS
-197 TKYPEFGIGRV
+197 QQYLQLGEGRAN
-208 SKWAAEG
+208 KWIAEG

-226 FYGKSELPLVEG
+226 YYNKSDLPLAEG
-238 GSISKSQVVSWLEDC
+238 GSISKSQVVTWLEDC

-281 YTNEPII
+281 Y
-288 VKTIVKTAAGTD
+288 A
-300 SITGYKIKDG
+300 KDNNL
-310 INWETDENIES
+310 NWETDENKEC
-321 MFAIKMSNKPG
+321 MFSIKMSNKGG
-332 WSADSQLRHNRI
+332 WSADAQLRHNRI
-344 VEFYNPRK
+344 VEFYGLRK
-352 TTEAAF
+352 TTAAAF
-358 PFSVQGYSNGPVCW
+358 PFSVQGYSNGPVCE
-372 KLWTDWAEDPDYAG
+372 KLWTDWAADPDYAG

-391 GSICKRADE
+391 GSICDRLVE
-400 IPGYKGDPA
+400 IPDYPGDKA

-414 TDLLAKKYIGC
+414 TNLLAKKYIGC
-425 EAWNEDHSGRYLSY
+425 EAWNEDHSARYLSY

-453 TQSLVWLRFADVLLM
+453 TQAITWLRFADVLLM

-484 LNAVRQ
+484 MNAVRA
-490 RAGLGDLP
+490 RAGLPDIG
-498 YSLTLLKKERRYEL
+498 YSLAALKKERRYEL
-512 CFEALRWNDLRRWGD
+512 CFEAIRWNDLRRWGD
-527 VQELVKN
+527 VSEIVKN
-534 QAGNPILNEGN
+534 QVGNAILNEQGT
-545 PGEYAFTNDFMQRY
+545 GTYKFTVDFMQRY
-559 NETGGGFFKIPED
+559 NDTKGGFFKIPED
-572 QVILS
+572 QVTLS

-587 GDGTN
+587 GDGTT
-592 WTKGDLPYFKKK
+592 WAKGDLPYFK

>member
-1 MKTIYQFICAICV
+1 MKAKGIVKVLPLYLFTFLLLSSCD
-14 ICGFCACE
+14 
-22 DFLDTDN
+22 DFLDTEN

-38 PVNETDAFQM
+38 PINETDAFQM

-64 EDPFFIFD
+64 EDPFFVFD

-126 VKEWSSPDKKNQ
+126 VTGWSNEKTKNQ
-138 LLCEIYFLRAWYY
+138 LLCEIHFLRAWYY
-151 FNLAQVFNGVPLVLS
+151 FNLVQVFNGVPLVLS

-171 LPRSSADEVYAQ
+171 LPKSTPDEVYAQ

-189 ASIEAGPS
+189 SAIEIGPA
-197 TKYPEFGIGRV
+197 TKYPEVGDGRA
-208 SKWAAEG
+208 SKWTAEG

-226 FYGKSELPLVEG
+226 FYGKSELPLADG
-238 GSISKSQVVSWLEDC
+238 GSISKSQVVAWLEDC
-253 IQNSGYGLVSD
+253 IQNSGYGLVAD

-270 YTNPYTAKDYP
+270 YTNPYTGKDYK
-281 YTNEPII
+281 YDLDN
-288 VKTIVKTAAGTD
+288 AL
-300 SITGYKIKDG
+300 
-310 INWETDENIES
+310 NWETDENKEN
-321 MFAIKMSNKPG
+321 MFAVKMSNKPG
-332 WSADSQLRHNRI
+332 WSADDQLRHNRI
-344 VEFYNPRK
+344 VEFYSLRK
-352 TTEAAF
+352 TTADAF
-358 PFSVQGYSNGPVCW
+358 PFSVQGYSNGPVCE
-372 KLWTDWAEDPDYAG
+372 KLWTDWAADPDYAG

-391 GSICKRADE
+391 GSICDRAVE
-400 IPGYKGDPA
+400 IPNYKGDKA

-414 TDLLAKKYIGC
+414 TNLLAKKYVGC
-425 EAWNEDHSGRYLSY
+425 EAIDPETGQRMLSY
-439 GYYYGSENN
+439 GYFYGSENN

-474 GKTIY
+474 GKVIY

-484 LNAVRQ
+484 LNAVRE
-490 RAGLGDLP
+490 RAKLP
-498 YSLTLLKKERRYEL
+498 DIAYSLANLKKERRYEL

-527 VQELVKN
+527 VAEKVKN
-534 QAGNPILNEGN
+534 QVGNKILNQGIE
-545 PGEYAFTNDFMQRY
+545 GEYAFTNDFMARY

-572 QVILS
+572 QVTLS

-592 WTKGDLPYFKKK
+592 WAKGDLPYRFK

>member
-1 MKTIYQFICAICV
+1 MAGGTECQFLIYEVMKKNIINIIASALCV
-14 ICGFCACE
+14 LLLGSCE
-22 DFLDTDN
+22 DFLDTEN

-38 PVNETDAFQM
+38 PVSETDATQM

-111 AGINRANNAL
+111 AGIYRANNAL
-121 ETIDN
+121 ESIEK
-126 VKEWSSPDKKNQ
+126 VSLWSSEDRKNQ
-138 LLCEIYFLRAWYY
+138 LLCEIYFLRAFYY
-151 FNLAQVFNGVPLVLS
+151 FNLAQVFNGVPLVLK

-171 LPRSSADEVYAQ
+171 LPRATADEIYAR

-189 ASIEAGPS
+189 KAIELGPALR
-197 TKYPEFGIGRV
+197 YPEFGEGRV

-226 FYGKSELPLVEG
+226 FYQKSELPLPSDEG
-238 GSISKSQVVSWLEDC
+238 GAVTKSQVAAWLEDC
-253 IQNSGYGLVSD
+253 IQNSGYELVSD

-270 YTNPYTAKDYP
+270 YSNPYTGKNYQYDID
-281 YTNEPII
+281 N
-288 VKTIVKTAAGTD
+288 GL
-300 SITGYKIKDG
+300 
-310 INWETDENIES
+310 NWETDENREN
-321 MFAIKMSNKPG
+321 MFAVKMSNKPG
-332 WSADSQLRHNRI
+332 WSADEQLRHNRI
-344 VEFYNPRK
+344 VEFYSLRK
-352 TTEAAF
+352 TTEEAF
-358 PFSVQGYSNGPVCW
+358 PFSVQGYSNGPVCER
-372 KLWTDWAEDPDYAG
+372 LWTDWEADPNYAG
-386 DYRRV
+386 DYRRT
-391 GSICKRADE
+391 GSVCDRAVE
-400 IPGYKGDPA
+400 IPNYKGDKA

-414 TDLLAKKYIGC
+414 TNLLAKKYVGC
-425 EAWNEDHSGRYLSY
+425 EAYDPESGQRMLSY
-439 GYYYGSENN
+439 GFFYGSENN
-448 RQTGL
+448 RQSGL

-468 HSELTD
+468 HAEVTD
-474 GKTIY
+474 GKVVY

-490 RAGLGDLP
+490 RANLP
-498 YSLTLLKKERRYEL
+498 DIPYTLESLKKERRYEL

-527 VQELVKN
+527 VGEKVKN
-534 QAGNPILNEGN
+534 QVGCHILNQGI
-545 PGEYAFTNDFMQRY
+545 PGEYAFTNDFMERY
-559 NETGGGFFKIPED
+559 RDTGGGFFKIPED
-572 QVILS
+572 QITLS

-592 WTKGDLPYFKKK
+592 WAKGDLPYKFK

>member
-1 MKTIYQFICAICV
+1 MNIMEKKIKYIIASLFCV
-14 ICGFCACE
+14 MLFAACD

-38 PVNETDAFQM
+38 PLNETDAYQM

-53 SVMNR
+53 AVMNR

-121 ETIDN
+121 ESIDN
-126 VKEWSSPDKKNQ
+126 VTNWTSETTKKQ
-138 LLCEIYFLRAWYY
+138 YLCEIYFLRAWYY

-166 TEPQN
+166 TVPQN
-171 LPRSSADEVYAQ
+171 LPRSTADEVYAQ

-189 ASIEAGPS
+189 NAIEIGPS
-197 TKYPEFGIGRV
+197 TKYPDFGEGRV

-226 FYGKSELPLVEG
+226 FYQKSELPLAEG
-238 GSISKSQVVSWLEDC
+238 GSVSKSQVVAWLEDC
-253 IQNSGYGLVSD
+253 IQNSGFGLVSD

-270 YTNPYTAKDYP
+270 YTNPYTAKDYL
-281 YTNEPII
+281 YDQENNL
-288 VKTIVKTAAGTD
+288 
-300 SITGYKIKDG
+300 
-310 INWETDENIES
+310 NWETDENKES
-321 MFAIKMSNKPG
+321 MFAVKMSNKAG
-332 WSADSQLRHNRI
+332 WSADDHLRHNRI
-344 VEFYNPRK
+344 VEFYGLRK
-352 TTEAAF
+352 TNESAF
-358 PFSVQGYSNGPVCW
+358 PFSVQGYSNGPVCE

-391 GSICKRADE
+391 GSICDRAVE
-400 IPGYKGDPA
+400 IPNYPGDKA

-414 TDLLAKKYIGC
+414 TNLLAKKYIGC
-425 EAWNEDHSGRYLSY
+425 EAYNEDHSGRYLSY
-439 GYYYGSENN
+439 AYYYGSENN
-448 RQTGL
+448 RQSGL

-468 HSELTD
+468 HAELSD
-474 GKTIY
+474 GKVIY
-479 NGKSG
+479 NGKNG
-484 LNAVRQ
+484 VNAVRQ
-490 RAGLGDLP
+490 RAGLGDIP
-498 YSLTLLKKERRYEL
+498 YSLANLKKERRYEL

-527 VQELVKN
+527 VAEKVKN
-534 QAGNPILNEGN
+534 QVGNKILNQGIA
-545 PGEYAFTNDFMQRY
+545 GEYAFTNDFMQRY
-559 NETGGGFFKIPED
+559 KDTGGGFFKIPED
-572 QVILS
+572 QVTLS

-592 WTKGDLPYFKKK
+592 WAKGDLPYKFK